1 MMKTTKNTDSLPNA
15 FQPFATGT
23 DANVTG
29 QADYEQSAFL
39 KTGFQKGLAR
49 SSELNKALRQ
59 SSSIAAAVARFTA
72 DKTGEAVI
80 DNGDVAT
87 LSRQLETAIATVSP
101 RLIAEAAGTA
111 DAVTAVFTP
120 ALTQLVNGLP
130 VYVRAAFKNTTVSPT
145 FQADATGAKP
155 VVKGNNCPLA
165 VGDVA
170 GPGHWLAL
178 QYDAG
183 LDKWVLQN
191 PATGVIAGGVP
202 VGSVAYFAME
212 TPPVGYLKA
221 DGSAVGRETY
231 PDLFAAIGTT
241 YGSGD
246 GIATFNVPDLMGRF
260 AEGSNL
266 PGRVKEAGLPNITGT
281 FRSGYSQDEKVNNA
295 FVGAF
300 YDESM
305 TNTRGAGGIETL
317 GTTSFDASL
326 SNAIYGAADTV
337 QPPAL
342 TLLPCIKAFDAIAD
356 SALIDVSAL
365 AQETA
370 GKVDRT
376 VNGKNIAYVI
386 DSWRSGAAYWRLW
399 SDGWLEQ
406 GGTFGPIGIAS
417 TGHRYETINL
427 FKPYDDQAF
436 RVVLVPLG
444 EPYLTPATCLYD
456 EQTTTS
462 IKVGGQDWDG
472 GYVYWYTCGMA
483 VPS

>member
-1 MMKTTKNTDSLPNA
+1 MDQNA
-15 FQPFATGT
+15 IQ
-23 DANVTG
+23 DKV
-29 QADYEQSAFL
+29 
-39 KTGFQKGLAR
+39 
-49 SSELNKALRQ
+49 
-59 SSSIAAAVARFTA
+59 
-72 DKTGEAVI
+72 DKTELEI
-80 DNGDVAT
+80 QLQT
-87 LSRQLETAIATVSP
+87 LEEEIA
-101 RLIAEAAGTA
+101 
-111 DAVTAVFTP
+111 
-120 ALTQLVNGLP
+120 
-130 VYVRAAFKNTTVSPT
+130 KNRIPIRTTVM
-145 FQADATGAKP
+145 F
-155 VVKGNNCPLA
+155 
-165 VGDVA
+165 
-170 GPGHWLAL
+170 
-178 QYDAG
+178 
-183 LDKWVLQN
+183 
-191 PATGVIAGGVP
+191 IA
-202 VGSVAYFAME
+202 SK
-212 TPPVGYLKA
+212 TPVGYLSA
-221 DGSAVGRETY
+221 DSTPVSRSMYLT
-231 PDLFAAIGTT
+231 LFVMIGTT
-241 YGSGD
+241 FGEGD
-246 GIATFNVPDLMGRF
+246 GSTTFNLPNLVGRF
-260 AEGSNL
+260 AKGGTT
-266 PGRVKEAGLPNITGT
+266 PGTVKEAGLPNITGT

-356 SALIDVSAL
+356 TALIDVSAL

>member
-1 MMKTTKNTDSLPNA
+1 MMKTTKNTNSLPND

-59 SSSIAAAVARFTA
+59 SSSIAAAVAQFTA

-130 VYVRAAFKNTTVSPT
+130 VHVRAAFKNTTVSPT
-145 FQADATGAKP
+145 FNADATGAKP
-155 VVKGNNCPLA
+155 VVKGNNRPLA
-165 VGDVA
+165 VGDIA

-191 PATGVIAGGVP
+191 PATGVVAGGVP
-202 VGSVAYFAME
+202 VGSVDYFAME
-212 TPPVGYLKA
+212 TPPAGYLKA

-231 PDLFAAIGTT
+231 PALFAVIGTMF
-241 YGSGD
+241 GEGD
-246 GIATFNVPDLMGRF
+246 GKTTFNVPDLIGRF
-260 AEGSNL
+260 AEGSAM
-266 PGRVKEAGLPNITGT
+266 PGVVKEAGLPNISAEFGAV
-281 FRSGYSQDEKVNNA
+281 SGGKTVTSGAVKLLSRHLWTLSGGSNDIASQAEFSAAD
-295 FVGAF
+295 
-300 YDESM
+300 
-305 TNTRGAGGIETL
+305 
-317 GTTSFDASL
+317 
-326 SNAIYGAADTV
+326 SNPIYGASDTV

-376 VNGKNIAYVI
+376 VNGKNIAYVV

-462 IKVGGQDWDG
+462 IKVGGQDWDS